1 MVDPQGTQFGPGRGE
16 HCLEPLAVDLA
27 RTIGVLDDLGQI
39 RRGTRGGVHVGR
51 TLLVEV
57 PTVSSIETKQPV
69 AYPIGTVDHHPAG
82 GVDIDPDGVG
92 GVDRGGGQEP
102 HYRGSGHRRDS
113 TYPSTSLITRPCGT
127 SSTGRPVEV

>member
-92 GVDRGGGQEP
+92 GVDRGGGQEQDGEELAEREHDRP
-102 HYRGSGHRRDS
+102 RENRR
-113 TYPSTSLITRPCGT
+113 
-127 SSTGRPVEV
+127 